1 MKNKIKKP
9 ELLAP
14 AGNWTMLT
22 AAVNNGADAV
32 YLGVENLNMRAKSKN
47 FKIAE
52 LTEIVSFCKE
62 HNVDVH
68 LTVNTIVYQNEL
80 DELDDLILEAKKA
93 GVRFVIC
100 WDAAVINKCKK
111 YEMPFC
117 ISTQASISNSES
129 AQFYKDLGAERIV
142 LARELSLEQIKEIKT
157 KVDIEIEAFIHGAM
171 CVAISGRCF
180 MSHEL
185 FNKSANR
192 GECIQPCRREY
203 EVIDTDSGEKLILG
217 SDYIMSPKDLNTL
230 EFIDQLIEAG
240 IDSFKIEGRKRSP
253 EYAAKVISVYRK
265 AIDLYF
271 ENNLTSE
278 IKHQMIE
285 ELGEVYNRGFSK
297 GFYFDEP
304 DANDFATEYGSVGKT
319 KKIYAGKVL
328 NYYSKNKIAHIKLEA
343 ENLSLGDKIYIMG
356 NSSGLVELDLK
367 SIVKDEKE
375 ILEAVKGDEITFVC
389 DKKVR
394 PKDQVYKV
402 VER

>member
-278 IKHQMIE
+278 IKLQMIE

-356 NSSGLVELDLK
+356 NSSGLIELDLK

>member
-278 IKHQMIE
+278 IKLQMIE

>member
-111 YEMPFC
+111 HEMPFC

-278 IKHQMIE
+278 IKLQMIE

-319 KKIYAGKVL
+319 KKIYAGRVL

-356 NSSGLVELDLK
+356 NSSGLIELDLK